1 MEMFITKEPNNI
13 QPFDILEN
21 SNIDLTDIASTEIP
35 KTFKP
40 TFDLENRIYENL
52 VNILQQHFVEV
63 IYYYIEHS
71 AF

>member
-1 MEMFITKEPNNI
+1 MFMIKEPNNI

-21 SNIDLTDIASTEIP
+21 YNIDLTDIAPTEIP

-52 VNILQQHFVEV
+52 INILQQHFAE
-63 IYYYIEHS
+63 IRYYYIKHS
-71 AF
+71 AI